1 MEVVTDTWGVFCTA
15 IMRWMDEEQVTAWM
29 DALEKPQW
37 DSIETLFDKAA
48 LSNEEVAALDKYRS
62 RTEHYLLRLKPSMAM
77 DMQRPSLLR
86 HIAGYLRWLNSDK
99 VVGSD
104 GQEPPR
110 QKFIQ
115 EMFRDRPVH
124 NWYQEEIER
133 TLESGEV
140 EKGVRTRFTSRST
153 ALWDKYAE
161 LEVLAF
167 FCANGY
173 SVEFPASGGS
183 EKRPEFYLTAG
194 PHRIGVEVKNLD
206 SHTALDHIFGSS
218 DHYAAP
224 PPPDGNQEI
233 PNDIPAVVGT
243 INTQYKSACEKF
255 TDVPILIVIYVP
267 WPPSLLQP
275 NLGKWLKDLTTHW
288 NSGGDQGIA
297 GVILAH
303 HDDVEKIVNPAHREV
318 VDELQ
323 FDSIPLKELRNVYVR
338 CTRSNLWPD

>member
-1 MEVVTDTWGVFCTA
+1 
-15 IMRWMDEEQVTAWM
+15 MRWMDEEQVSAWM
-29 DALEKPQW
+29 DAMGKPIW
-37 DSIETLFDKAA
+37 DSVETLYDRAG
-48 LSNEEVAALDKYRS
+48 LSNDEIAALDKYRS
-62 RTEHYLLRLKPSMAM
+62 KIEYYLLRLKPSMAM
-77 DMQRPSLLR
+77 GIDRPSLLR

-99 VVGSD
+99 VVGPG

-110 QKFIQ
+110 QKFIH
-115 EMFRDRPVH
+115 EMFRSQVH

-133 TLESGEV
+133 TPESGEV
-140 EKGVRTRFTSRST
+140 ERGVRTHFGLKST
-153 ALWDKYAE
+153 ALIDKYAE

-173 SVEFPASGGS
+173 SVELPASGGS
-183 EKRPEFYLTAG
+183 GKRPEFYLAAG

-206 SHTALDHIFGSS
+206 SDTALNHIFGSPP
-218 DHYAAP
+218 HYAAP

-233 PNDIPAVVGT
+233 PNDIAAVVGT
-243 INTQYKSACEKF
+243 INTQYKKACEKF
-255 TDVPILIVIYVP
+255 IDVPILIVIYVP

-275 NLGKWLKDLTTHW
+275 NFGKWLKDLTAHW
-288 NSGGDQGIA
+288 NSGGDQGVA

-303 HDDVEKIVNPAHREV
+303 HDVVEKIVNPAHQEV

-338 CTRSNLWPD
+338 CIRSNLWPD